1 MISYLTNYEL
11 QNAVFHLR
19 PPRQLSEKYND
30 ERELV
35 WRHELERTKKSG
47 KGIWNGIV
55 YTIEEMLQPDDE
67 TLHIVLSSCE
77 YKDIV
82 FRIKK
87 GRSNILKEYGISH
100 LPKYITLDCIPQT
113 RDRKFVFGIR
123 GNSTIL
129 DGGCIGLIG
138 GTANK
143 DEMEINCVE
152 DLKKFMITEIKEETR
167 IKVAENKLSLYSINQ
182 FNAKYEFLYKLFLD
196 IDSSEISMC
205 HKEGE
210 FHELLC
216 LTAVEVHKYSG
227 PTLDAFNYS
236 RLYIDKFLK

>member
-1 MISYLTNYEL
+1 MISYLTNNEL

-19 PPRQLSEKYND
+19 PPRPLSEKYND
-30 ERELV
+30 ERELI
-35 WRHELERTKKSG
+35 WRQKLEKAKESG

-55 YTIEEMLQPDDE
+55 YTIEEMLQSDEE

-77 YKDIV
+77 YKDII
-82 FRIKK
+82 FRINK
-87 GRSNILKEYGISH
+87 GRSNIIKEYGISH
-100 LPKYITLDCIPQT
+100 LPKYITLDCIPVT

-143 DEMEINCVE
+143 DEMEINCGE
-152 DLKKFMITEIKEETR
+152 DLKKFMIKEIEEETR
-167 IKVAENKLSLYSINQ
+167 IAVEENKLSLYSINQ

-210 FHELLC
+210 FVELLC
-216 LTAVEVHKYSG
+216 LTADEVRKYNG
-227 PTLDAFNYS
+227 PTFDAFRYS